1 MKRFIAF
8 VIAMM
13 LLSIPVIAQAKG
25 DIYEIAEAHTYKN
38 ANTVLAYRL
47 ILPENYDDTKEYPI
61 VVFFHGAGERGND
74 NKLQFFHLVQYIFDN
89 APDCII
95 LAPQCPIN
103 NQWVDTPWANGAYSV
118 DKVAE
123 SNEMVAVMEL
133 LDDTI
138 AKYNGDTDRVYA
150 IGLSM
155 GGFATWD
162 IITRHNDVIAAGIP
176 ICGGGDPSKAELL
189 KDTPIFTFHAVNDT
203 SVPYQGTKQTVDAIK
218 NAGGKL
224 IEYTEYTTGGH
235 GIWNQA
241 IQTKGLLDKLFECKL
256 SDRYPTESDES
267 KPEESADAESK
278 GEESVNDESVNDES
292 VNNESVNDESV
303 NDESAPEQ
311 AEEGFWNAKTLTLL
325 VSVVVAGI
333 ITALIALFKKKKK
346 A

>member
-61 VVFFHGAGERGND
+61 VIFFHGAGERGND

-203 SVPYQGTKQTVDAIK
+203 AVPYQGTKQTVDAIK

-278 GEESVNDESVNDES
+278 GEESVNDESVNE
-292 VNNESVNDESV
+292 ESV